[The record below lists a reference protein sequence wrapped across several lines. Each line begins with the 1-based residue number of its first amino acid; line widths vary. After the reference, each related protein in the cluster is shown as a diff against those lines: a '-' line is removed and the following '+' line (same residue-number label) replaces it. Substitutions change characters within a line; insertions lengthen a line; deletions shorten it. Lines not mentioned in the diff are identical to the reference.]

1 MSMKRIILILA
12 LMAAPAFA
20 AEQEPI
26 DFAQALHQRT
36 ERAIFHISSRIPYTS
51 GADLPAWAGISFGDV
66 WVGELVD
73 DNVVVYTLKSRP
85 EYTIRLE
92 NIQPDDV
99 ATLELGKPITV
110 SEKDEEVR
118 ITDVNV
124 AGGYWENTVTHQ
136 FAKTT
141 TLQEAHKAG
150 FELALEVTAGYTPGA
165 ATGGG
170 AFEAKF
176 SAKAHY
182 EYNKTTTDSSTTT
195 DTETRVIK
203 LGPGDTPFVGYI
215 EARRSIAKI
224 SRTSS
229 AAVAFEHTIQ
239 LQRNGVT
246 DYSWNSWAE
255 LMRVMKGVAPTN
267 RALAA
272 EFKKSPLAPQLVDR
286 INDFPIPRI
295 EWETLYD
302 GVVKQSIEII
312 RTVPKKETAIPA
324 YQLNPSTPLGEPL
337 VDLQPAV
344 VVTTYSTKMEK
355 RKAKRKANRGARR
368 AARRAAREASTGEAQ

>member
-1 MSMKRIILILA
+1 MKRILAILLA
-12 LMAAPAFA
+12 LPAFA
-20 AEQEPI
+20 DGTQEPI
-26 DFAQALHQRT
+26 NFAEALHQRT
-36 ERAIFHISSRIPYTS
+36 ERAIFHISSRIPVTS
-51 GADLPAWAGISFGDV
+51 GANLPAWAGIGFGDV

-73 DNVVVYTLKSRP
+73 DNTVVYTRKARP

-99 ATLELGKPITV
+99 TTLALGKPLTV

-141 TLQEAHKAG
+141 TLAEAHKAG
-150 FELALEVTAGYTPGA
+150 FELALEVTAGYTPGT

-170 AFEAKF
+170 KFEAKF

-182 EYNKTTTDSSTTT
+182 EYNRTQTDSSTTT
-195 DTETRVIK
+195 DTETRTIK
-203 LGPGDTPFVGYI
+203 LGPTDTPFVGYI

-229 AAVAFEHTIQ
+229 ASVAFEHTIK

-267 RALAA
+267 RALAR
-272 EFKKSPLAPQLVDR
+272 EFTKSPLAPELVAK
-286 INDFPIPRI
+286 INEFKIPTI
-295 EWETLYD
+295 QWETLYD
-302 GVVKQSIEII
+302 GVIKQSIEIV
-312 RTVPKKETAIPA
+312 RTTPKQELAIPA
-324 YQLNPSTPLGEPL
+324 YEVN
-337 VDLQPAV
+337 PAV
-344 VVTTYSTKMEK
+344 VVTTYSTNM
-355 RKAKRKANRGARR
+355 RKAKRKARR
-368 AARRAAREASTGEAQ
+368 AARQAAKEAAAQQ